1 MRRPAPLP
9 PTIRGGAFSTR
20 TALEAGVAPARLAR
34 RDLTAPFHGVRLPVD
49 ADTTDLRVRC
59 SAYSRVMSAEHCFS
73 HATAAELY
81 GIVLPRRMRESMSV
95 HVAALNGGRAP
106 RGAGVIGHSLLLEP
120 HRLRA
125 IAGLPLPRVAEVW
138 CQLSNELTVD
148 ELVVAGDSCL
158 RRRDPLAKREDL
170 VAAARSAEGRR
181 GAKKLRSA
189 IVMVRAGTDSP
200 KESELRVAIVRAGL
214 PEPLINHELL
224 TAGGI
229 VFHGDL
235 VYPDRRLVI
244 EYDGEHHWTDPRQ
257 RSADTDRLWMIEQ
270 AGWRFLHFSARHL
283 ANGAAV
289 AVARTKA
296 ALRE

>member
-1 MRRPAPLP
+1 MN
-9 PTIRGGAFSTR
+9 
-20 TALEAGVAPARLAR
+20 
-34 RDLTAPFHGVRLPVD
+34 D
-49 ADTTDLRVRC
+49 
-59 SAYSRVMSAEHCFS
+59 
-73 HATAAELY
+73 
-81 GIVLPRRMRESMSV
+81 
-95 HVAALNGGRAP
+95 AALGEKTETDYSAT
-106 RGAGVIGHSLLLEP
+106 LF
-120 HRLRA
+120 
-125 IAGLPLPRVAEVW
+125 LP
-138 CQLSNELTVD
+138 Q
-148 ELVVAGDSCL
+148 
-158 RRRDPLAKREDL
+158 
-170 VAAARSAEGRR
+170 
-181 GAKKLRSA
+181 
-189 IVMVRAGTDSP
+189 TDFP
-200 KESELRVAIVRAGL
+200 MRAGL